1 MHNIVSTQFGAFI
14 VKTDSTT
21 VFFKTY
27 SYYNSKFGFAIKP
40 LSNVNCL
47 KNQFKVGEQEYI
59 ISTFSADFVLDIRR
73 SIIMFVL
80 EHGLI
85 KRVLQMLCG
94 EAVES
99 CKQLL
104 NELHDFDSDKRIN
117 LLQIIQE
124 FSEPY
129 LLAILS
135 GDKVDDVAVADYC
148 KMLSALVELEHSA
161 FKAVISSSDTVST
174 LITFA
179 QHSSNPAPIFNLIYK
194 IIKFKGDALISYQ
207 SHWTN
212 TVLWAIGKK
221 AILTNTWKAFVEMLD
236 VLTNDCSTHFRSTVS
251 SYCIQILC
259 SQETFDQSLMTKLL
273 LKLLEASG
281 EYDNLESVASI
292 MSQKLNVGK
301 LDLLFSFAQRQKLN
315 SATLINLKSNL
326 SNPMF
331 SPSILRILKLL
342 DPILL
347 LDIVPKI
354 LELTVRDD
362 TRDLAIELLASV
374 KVKFGNQFNQELKVY
389 GNEVSGTVSL
399 IGQKALVSWSV
410 NKILEL

>member
-1 MHNIVSTQFGAFI
+1 
-14 VKTDSTT
+14 
-21 VFFKTY
+21 
-27 SYYNSKFGFAIKP
+27 
-40 LSNVNCL
+40 
-47 KNQFKVGEQEYI
+47 
-59 ISTFSADFVLDIRR
+59 
-73 SIIMFVL
+73 
-80 EHGLI
+80 
-85 KRVLQMLCG
+85 MLCG